1 MKVNRK
7 IYREAAEKRRK
18 ICRAVFAVSMIVL
31 IALGLFPS
39 SDYSESFNIALYII
53 AVACD
58 GIIVIASGKMAGILE

>member
-18 ICRAVFAVSMIVL
+18 ICKTVFAVTLL
-31 IALGLFPS
+31 ILLALGLFPG
-39 SDYSESFNIALYII
+39 SDYAENFNIILYII

-58 GIIVIASGKMAGILE
+58 GVIVIASGKMAGVLE